1 MKWGI
6 EHLKVTLRD
15 DSGETVV
22 IEQSK
27 DGAVR
32 CEQANGAPRRA
43 EPAVSRRDPLTTP
56 AAEPAA
62 ASRAAS
68 PRAEAEPRAKSQ
80 RRRRARS
87 NEKKE
92 GHEAR
97 SEATPQK
104 PGSLDWQPTKDSNS
118 WGVLARSGRGQFKV
132 LRRATS
138 VWSLFYERLDADGYR
153 VANAELLAC
162 FPIDAEH
169 TARAK
174 AQALHD
180 QGVYNQGPEETEP
193 VYQMCPAPTPG
204 SAEASRTRRVRN
216 PKAPVETET
225 PAQEV
230 ATEPAVDPAMD
241 AAIMGGLDNVLK
253 QFMTQANPQ

>member
-6 EHLKVTLRD
+6 QHLRVTLRD

-27 DGAVR
+27 DGAIR
-32 CEQANGAPRRA
+32 CEQANAAPRRA
-43 EPAVSRRDPLTTP
+43 EPAAPHREPHTAA

-62 ASRAAS
+62 AARVAS
-68 PRAEAEPRAKSQ
+68 PRAESEPRAKGQ
-80 RRRRARS
+80 RRRRAQS

-92 GHEAR
+92 GRAAR
-97 SEATPQK
+97 SEATPRK
-104 PGSLDWQPTKDSNS
+104 SGSLDWQPTKDNNS

-132 LRRATS
+132 LRKASS

-169 TARAK
+169 KARAR
-174 AQALHD
+174 AQQLHD
-180 QGVYNQGPEETEP
+180 QGVYDQGPEETEP

-204 SAEASRTRRVRN
+204 SAEAGRTRRVRN
-216 PKAPVETET
+216 PKEPAETEA
-225 PAQEV
+225 PAPDV
-230 ATEPAVDPAMD
+230 AAEPAVDPAMD
-241 AAIMGGLDNVLK
+241 AAIMGGLENVLNK
-253 QFMTQANPQ
+253 FVTQANPQ

>member
-6 EHLKVTLRD
+6 EHLRVTLRD

-27 DGAVR
+27 DGAIR

-43 EPAVSRRDPLTTP
+43 EPSAPHSEPHTAA
-56 AAEPAA
+56 AAEPPAA
-62 ASRAAS
+62 ARVAS
-68 PRAEAEPRAKSQ
+68 PREESEPRAKSQ

-92 GHEAR
+92 MREAT
-97 SEATPQK
+97 SEAAPRK
-104 PGSLDWQPTKDSNS
+104 SGSLDWQPTKDNNS

-132 LRRATS
+132 LRRASS

-169 TARAK
+169 KARAK
-174 AQALHD
+174 AQQLHD
-180 QGVYNQGPEETEP
+180 QGAYNQGPEETEP

-204 SAEASRTRRVRN
+204 SAEAGRTRRVRN
-216 PKAPVETET
+216 PKVSAETE
-225 PAQEV
+225 AG
-230 ATEPAVDPAMD
+230 AAEPAVDPAMD
-241 AAIMGGLDNVLK
+241 AAIMGGLENVLHK
-253 QFMTQANPQ
+253 FATQANPQ